1 MESTGPS
8 LDDCLKLLRG
18 QRDEQKLAGLLLAA
32 KFCQGG
38 DTASVLKV
46 YEAVGARF
54 LQRLLMTGM
63 GKGASGVKSGEEQE
77 AFLRL
82 SITLL
87 AALCRVP
94 EIASSEEMNS
104 QIPHVAEIT
113 STSSDPF
120 IVEECYEFLLLVAAA
135 SENGLVKFYESG
147 VMGMLAPH
155 ISTLTDGSRSLEFA
169 MQLQQLVVNRL
180 SDDLLN
186 DENLRG
192 MLAMVTSVARQFAVL
207 QNIHKFDALHMLTT
221 LLSSNYI
228 PLHEALRSISTDI
241 WASQIRIGISEIL
254 QNRVVSTEKLQAL
267 LLADLM
273 MSILGVNWLLEHTRL
288 HHNQEPMP
296 VDKFVLLVLESSRV
310 EVAVLL
316 NELAYLKYEASR
328 SSSDAA
334 GTIFQKQR
342 SLAILFSL
350 MEKIIK
356 LMSTVSG
363 AKGLKAWIEIQTA
376 KNQILVA
383 WLVCTIL
390 TDIYWSDQGLVPDR
404 RDPSVKEST
413 LTKMILGLNETIDLV
428 LDFLQDSKDHGQIKG
443 DDLLA
448 AVRIIGSY
456 LAEAPTA
463 CKEKTRDLL
472 GYLLSI
478 EGEEESSPFY
488 SVCFLLP
495 MLCQLT
501 VDIDGCKALA
511 SVGGHKMIVECL
523 VNMVGSNGK
532 MVNISDR
539 VLLACD
545 TILNLLL
552 NRKELE
558 VWIEGS
564 QFVNLLHAL
573 IFWTENCKD
582 PSVVMMASSICSLV
596 FDLTSEESLLNQ
608 WNFDQ
613 SSFEK
618 LSHLIVR
625 SLNQGEISE
634 DFKDQSDLHQII
646 ISAYCDWAD
655 RFPFVRKAVEN

>member
-573 IFWTENCKD
+573 IFWTD
-582 PSVVMMASSICSLV
+582 GSILE
-596 FDLTSEESLLNQ
+596 LK
-608 WNFDQ
+608 
-613 SSFEK
+613 FEHRM
-618 LSHLIVR
+618 HL
-625 SLNQGEISE
+625 
-634 DFKDQSDLHQII
+634 
-646 ISAYCDWAD
+646 D
-655 RFPFVRKAVEN
+655 RY

>member
-147 VMGMLAPH
+147 VMDMLAPH

-207 QNIHKFDALHMLTT
+207 QNIHKFNALHMLTT
-221 LLSSNYI
+221 LLSSNYV

-363 AKGLKAWIEIQTA
+363 AK
-376 KNQILVA
+376 
-383 WLVCTIL
+383 
-390 TDIYWSDQGLVPDR
+390 
-404 RDPSVKEST
+404 DPSVKEST

-488 SVCFLLP
+488 SICFLLP

-501 VDIDGCKALA
+501 MDIDGCKALA

-523 VNMVGSNGK
+523 VNMVGRNGK

-573 IFWTENCKD
+573 IFWTD
-582 PSVVMMASSICSLV
+582 GSILE
-596 FDLTSEESLLNQ
+596 LK
-608 WNFDQ
+608 
-613 SSFEK
+613 FEHRM
-618 LSHLIVR
+618 HL
-625 SLNQGEISE
+625 
-634 DFKDQSDLHQII
+634 DH
-646 ISAYCDWAD
+646 Y
-655 RFPFVRKAVEN
+655 

>member
-54 LQRLLMTGM
+54 LHRLLMTGM

-104 QIPHVAEIT
+104 QVPHVAEII
-113 STSSDPF
+113 SRSSDPF
-120 IVEECYEFLLLVAAA
+120 IVEECYEFLLLVASA

-147 VMGMLAPH
+147 VMDMLAPH

-169 MQLQQLVVNRL
+169 MQLLQLVVNRL

-221 LLSSNYI
+221 LLSSNYV

-267 LLADLM
+267 LLADLT

-288 HHNQEPMP
+288 HHNQELMP
-296 VDKFVLLVLESSRV
+296 VDKFLLLVLESSRV

-363 AKGLKAWIEIQTA
+363 AK
-376 KNQILVA
+376 
-383 WLVCTIL
+383 
-390 TDIYWSDQGLVPDR
+390 
-404 RDPSVKEST
+404 DPSVKEST

-495 MLCQLT
+495 MLCQST
-501 VDIDGCKALA
+501 MDIDGCKALA

-523 VNMVGSNGK
+523 VNMIGRNGK

-564 QFVNLLHAL
+564 QFVSLLHAL

-618 LSHLIVR
+618 LAHLIVR

-646 ISAYCDWAD
+646 VAAYCDWAD
-655 RFPFVRKAVEN
+655 RFPFVRNAVEN